1 MVLRLGV
8 EVSRAEAYKLRP
20 KAKKEGRHDPEKRAL
35 VQVPGTA
42 PRSNWSIATAIYF
55 HSQRT
60 GTANIGSKD

>member
-35 VQVPGTA
+35 VQVPGNAPGPTGLSRRQFISIASETA
-42 PRSNWSIATAIYF
+42 PQI
-55 HSQRT
+55 
-60 GTANIGSKD
+60 